1 MLSMSTGGAAFSMNG
16 LLDRLPEREQ
26 KIVSELAFHQASGA
40 PEEATAQAVYCLR
53 ALEETAAQREQTEL
67 RKRIKAAELAGN
79 LMEALQLA
87 SELKKGSARRSEGPM

>member
-1 MLSMSTGGAAFSMNG
+1 
-16 LLDRLPEREQ
+16 
-26 KIVSELAFHQASGA
+26 
-40 PEEATAQAVYCLR
+40 VYCLR